1 MQRSRDASRQS
12 TLARVGAGV
21 LDPGT
26 DPAFQPTGT
35 LRAHPP
41 FLAKPESASG
51 SPEDSQPVAVGC
63 CLTSPTPKASRQAVS
78 TIGQGGKHPP
88 NSMLV
93 AAYFLSSSPN

>member
-1 MQRSRDASRQS
+1 MVQIGLVSWQLEEHEADVQRSRDASRQS

-41 FLAKPESASG
+41 FLAKPESA
-51 SPEDSQPVAVGC
+51 PA
-63 CLTSPTPKASRQAVS
+63 PKASRQDVS
-78 TIGQGGKHPP
+78 TIGPGGKRPP
-88 NSMLV
+88 NSVLV